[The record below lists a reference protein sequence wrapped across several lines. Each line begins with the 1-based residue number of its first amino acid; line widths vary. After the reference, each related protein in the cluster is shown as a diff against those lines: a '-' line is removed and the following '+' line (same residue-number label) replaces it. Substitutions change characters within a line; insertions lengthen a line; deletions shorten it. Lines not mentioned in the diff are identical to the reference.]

1 MQWELTG
8 AAAGGGGGGLKDVAE
23 AVAEEESD
31 GYVLDMRDG
40 SDLDRGSDFEEAA
53 EDRRTVPVSFAFV
66 RDGAG
71 GHLRVEKNICVCG
84 KCPRHGEAEAF
95 VIRAVCLQY
104 RNGGK
109 NRQPSRPCPSIRF
122 RKEYSLAA
130 LCRCQPKPRIKE
142 I

>member
-8 AAAGGGGGGLKDVAE
+8 AAAGGGGGGGLKDVAE

-66 RDGAG
+66 RYGAG
-71 GHLRVEKNICVCG
+71 CHPHRESVSACCTG
-84 KCPRHGEAEAF
+84 PRLAS
-95 VIRAVCLQY
+95 VINQLL
-104 RNGGK
+104 
-109 NRQPSRPCPSIRF
+109 F
-122 RKEYSLAA
+122 AA
-130 LCRCQPKPRIKE
+130 G
-142 I
+142 